1 VSARE
6 CTIQYI
12 VGVRP
17 PVTRDLVSAFLLK
30 FTIFLSVVILLVLVL
45 SYNSADIIEL

>member
-1 VSARE
+1 VRE
-6 CTIQYI
+6 SVHYI

-45 SYNSADIIEL
+45 SNNCADLNEL